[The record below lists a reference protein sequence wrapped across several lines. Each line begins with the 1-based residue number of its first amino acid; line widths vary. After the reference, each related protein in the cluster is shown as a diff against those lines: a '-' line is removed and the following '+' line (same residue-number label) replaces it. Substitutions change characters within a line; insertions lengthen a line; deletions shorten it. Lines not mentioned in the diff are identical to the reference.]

1 MQEIKGYA
9 LEDEVDALVVPE
21 VAVHAQDV
29 LVPVRVVSI
38 YCFMEA
44 RV

>member
-1 MQEIKGYA
+1 MHEGIKGYA

-29 LVPVRVVSI
+29 LVPVRAGFDLLI
-38 YCFMEA
+38 C
-44 RV
+44 